1 MYLHNAPASH
11 SIVPGL
17 LVRSLS
23 LQSRFLYPPLCLI
36 PREFHS
42 ISIQQQSRSLET
54 LFQLHYAAE
63 ARVRDGDYC
72 HVALLEVWNIE
83 MLEYNF

>member
-36 PREFHS
+36 PREFHR
-42 ISIQQQSRSLET
+42 ISIQQHSRSLET
-54 LFQLHYAAE
+54 LFQLHYVAE
-63 ARVRDGDYC
+63 ARVRDGDC
-72 HVALLEVWNIE
+72 HVALLEIWNIE